1 MHRRRPS
8 GVLSDVTDD
17 ELRAWVERYVE
28 TWASRE
34 PRVMARMWHP
44 DGRLRHP
51 ALDREIDGA
60 TVALNND
67 NTKALIPDLQW
78 RLRHWA
84 ARGDVVFLE
93 WTNSGTV
100 NGTHLEWDGVNRMV
114 LRGDRI
120 ADEAVFFDTYPL
132 RRAADPTLPAS
143 SMVRVDDLR

>member
-1 MHRRRPS
+1 MRNEQ
-8 GVLSDVTDD
+8 LQ
-17 ELRAWVERYVE
+17 AWVDRYVA

-34 PRVMARMWHP
+34 PRIMARMWHA

-60 TVALNND
+60 TVPLNND

-84 ARGDVVFLE
+84 ARDDTVFLE
-93 WTNSGTV
+93 WSNSGTV
-100 NGTHLEWDGVNRMV
+100 NGTHLEWGGVDRMV

-120 ADEAVFFDTYPL
+120 AEEVVYFDTYPM
-132 RRAADPTLPAS
+132 RRAADPTLPAEA
-143 SMVRVDDLR
+143 MVRADDLR